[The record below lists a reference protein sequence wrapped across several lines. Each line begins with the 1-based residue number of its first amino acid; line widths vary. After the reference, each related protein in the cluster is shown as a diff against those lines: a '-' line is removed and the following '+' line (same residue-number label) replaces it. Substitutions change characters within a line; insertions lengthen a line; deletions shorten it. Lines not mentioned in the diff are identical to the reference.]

1 MHTKNYCVWYT
12 VWNRATEELL
22 CSGPPAECAR
32 ILGFSSENSFLSSIR
47 HCTTRGT
54 EYKYDILREVVK
66 RDEIYG

>member
-1 MHTKNYCVWYT
+1 MNTTTHLVWYT
-12 VWNRATEELL
+12 VWDKKTEELL
-22 CSGPPAECAR
+22 CSGIPKDCAR
-32 ILGFSSENSFLSSIR
+32 ILGYASVNSFLSSIR